1 MKASWQVMYNACT
14 DLNGSSRSV
23 QKCVT
28 QKSQSSLECAPSGYR
43 IIYFFERRLLIENE
57 NNGNPTCSLFGS
69 GPIRSVVTIRTNLI
83 GHYVAR
89 PLF

>member
-43 IIYFFERRLLIENE
+43 IISFL
-57 NNGNPTCSLFGS
+57 NGGC
-69 GPIRSVVTIRTNLI
+69 
-83 GHYVAR
+83 
-89 PLF
+89 